1 MAQTFN
7 RRPYLQDGPR
17 KSDVENHTF
26 DNYKFTGFK
35 EDKNFLEIDQYSFEE
50 CNNVYVDN
58 DGLLRSRPSIK
69 NANLFEGATRLL
81 RQNDVY
87 IAQYIRDT
95 VHSYNI
101 YYKDANGNHSVSV
114 NGDVYAAT
122 SYGNKV
128 YIFADGDGPEIVCY
142 DKNNPNEVETEDL
155 IYIPETEVQ
164 ANSDATKVEPKNAL
178 TEKTKT
184 IYLYTTSQYSSNL
197 FNKEITYNAFGE
209 TFTFIFNDGSKKTI
223 LRIVSDVDQFKNW
236 IWNYANGTFFVYHNV
251 TDANSNFLRCEM
263 VYSYDGVNFVR
274 LPDSTNKFENIRM
287 FKDGSGF
294 MCKFVND
301 DVNLR
306 YFNFNELNFIIF
318 KTFNNTGNSIL
329 SVDFV
334 GENSS
339 NFFAFCVFYT
349 GSTDDPSKMY
359 HKYDNNIY
367 ESDLYTYNNGSV
379 VKAEHGGRLDLYF
392 GSTTLLDLQQSP
404 AVELS
409 VAGYLTLIDS
419 GNTIWVYPYHNASAD
434 YRYVWFTTYNASNYG
449 AFADIR
455 LSANFYTA
463 LFVRN
468 DRNILSYMSL
478 LHQSNDAYLPGNLS
492 GYNGK
497 IYSDGFNVGTNYYF
511 YSNDTGEL
519 SWKITNESF
528 NIISAEN
535 DVWGLK
541 TIDGKL
547 KLITSYFDT
556 NNPIKLTELIAGDD
570 TVILPEQ
577 IEQLNEYYFRVGNK
591 LYISDYREDESGNLQ
606 WYLPEVNIEEFD
618 GFVTMCPLSSTEMGI
633 FTETGVYI
641 VYRSEQQ
648 YEMSTGWKYYPYIQI
663 KSKMDVKIR
672 KGSDVL
678 STYDGTSLIVPTT
691 RGLALMTYQDF
702 VQSTD
707 QKLEFLSDT
716 IYDAFEKYN
725 TREIKL
731 FKYSYW
737 FFVYRE
743 DDKMLFLLD
752 IRNGSWWPMSGNK
765 SLKSFILY
773 NDKPLLLSNGSTYIF
788 DKRVDDYKDDDGFI
802 NWHLKSQKLY
812 LGAANYYKHIQNLT
826 FMSHLI
832 GENSKT
838 GNYDEDE
845 NKKGYTFKCYLRNTA
860 YRSRISSD
868 KEGKMWE
875 YDIEMIRS
883 YVLRLNYPKV
893 CEFQYEL
900 RMNKENA
907 TINFIPVP
915 LSLSNITVKYRM
927 GGQIR

>member
-50 CNNVYVDN
+50 CDNVYVDN

-69 NANLFEGATRLL
+69 KTDIFEGVTDLLRLL

-87 IAQYIRDT
+87 IAQYT
-95 VHSYNI
+95 NYYNI
-101 YYKDANGNHSVSV
+101 YYGNSYVRV
-114 NGDVYAAT
+114 DGEVYSAT
-122 SYGNKV
+122 SYGDKV
-128 YIFADGDGPEIVCY
+128 YIFGTDINKHPQIVCY
-142 DKNNPNEVETEDL
+142 DKKRPTEIQTQDL

-164 ANSDATKVEPKNAL
+164 ANSDSTKVEPKNAL

-184 IYLYTTSQYSSNL
+184 VYLYTTSQYSSNL
-197 FNKEITYNAFGE
+197 FNREITYNAFGE
-209 TFTFIFNDGSKKTI
+209 TFTFIFNDNSKKTI

-236 IWNYANGTFFVYHNV
+236 IWKYANSTFFVYHNIND
-251 TDANSNFLRCEM
+251 TYGNFLRCEM
-263 VYSYDGVNFVR
+263 AYSYDGINFIR
-274 LPDSTNKFENIRM
+274 LPDSLNKFDSIKM
-287 FKDGSGF
+287 FKDGTGF
-294 MCKFVND
+294 MCKFAND
-301 DVNLR
+301 NVNLR
-306 YFNFNELNFIIF
+306 YFNFNESNFIIF
-318 KTFNNTGNSIL
+318 KTFNNTGNSIN
-329 SVDFV
+329 SVDFA
-334 GENSS
+334 GENSN

-349 GSTDDPSKMY
+349 GSTDYPSKMY

-379 VKAEHGGRLDLYF
+379 VKATSGGRLDLYF
-392 GSTTLLDLQQSP
+392 GATNLLDLQQSP
-404 AVELS
+404 AVELQ
-409 VAGYLTLIDS
+409 VLGYLTLTDD
-419 GNTIWVYPYHNASAD
+419 GNTVWVYPYHDSSLD
-434 YRYVWFTTYNASNYG
+434 YRYVWFNTYAPSNYG

-455 LSANFYTA
+455 LSANFYTV
-463 LFVRN
+463 LFLRN
-468 DRNILSYMSL
+468 DRSILSYMSL
-478 LHQSNDAYLPGNLS
+478 LHQSNDAYLPGNFA
-492 GYNGK
+492 GYNGR

-547 KLITSYFDT
+547 KLVTSYFDV
-556 NNPIKLTELIAGDD
+556 NNPIKLTELIAGND
-570 TVILPEQ
+570 TVILPDQ

-591 LYISDYREDESGNLQ
+591 LYISEYREDEAGNLQ
-606 WYLPEVNIEEFD
+606 WYLPEINIEEFD

-773 NDKPLLLSNGSTYIF
+773 NDKPLLLSSNGDTYVF
-788 DKRVDDYKDDDGFI
+788 DKRADDYKDDDGFI
-802 NWHLKSQKLY
+802 NWYLKSQKLY
-812 LGAANYYKHIQNLT
+812 LGAPNYYKHIQNLT
-826 FMSHLI
+826 FMSHLL

-838 GNYDEDE
+838 GNYYEDII
-845 NKKGYTFKCYLRNTA
+845 KKGYTFKCYLRNTV
-860 YRSRISSD
+860 YRSRASSD
-868 KEGKMWE
+868 AEGKMWE

-915 LSLSNITVKYRM
+915 LSLSNITVKYKM